1 MASRFQ
7 LANSIREA
15 SLGDSIMADIEASI
29 KSSDSAS
36 RGKGAVTAARYLAD
50 TDDKISTMK
59 RRALGARTDAGIAP
73 KEDNFVVDK
82 LSGLARDWMTSMMGD
97 ADDTEV
103 DNQERLSSLI
113 SEEAAKPLDDNTSP
127 KERFLRTGKAPIDV
141 LDVPYVESGIRD
153 DAPITYS
160 GDQEAG
166 ASGRTAAIDAA
177 LREAL
182 GEDEKEGP
190 LSPDDMAITKANT
203 DFPSRI
209 GMDLN
214 DNTDGKPKGLMSK
227 PYDAD
232 RMKDVNITADTGNT
246 IIASSYLK
254 DNSIAENGVF
264 SQAALETSVS
274 NTTDNNTYNA
284 MILGNIVKETG
295 ALTADGPKTET
306 GYGRLTGAELAKDRR
321 TKGRGTGPEAT
332 ARNAA
337 YIALDSNPA
346 FTNPNTGSREGDRA
360 VKDAMIFD
368 IWYDDDHREAGL
380 KLGNTQPRDGSLFK
394 GRGLLQITGRDNYK
408 KVQDQLAKS
417 GIEVDLMANPEYVLD
432 DKYALAVAIAFL
444 EVTPEKGI
452 NKNNINELGP
462 YKMSRLIN
470 AGEGSTAALSRWSE
484 ITGRLTGTDAQNATD
499 ANEKTAQTKAG
510 ITGDDVDGNIGPA
523 SVRAFKAYLVAQGI
537 TIPKGASKYDLVR
550 LVNQA

>member
-1 MASRFQ
+1 MAGFDFSPFLEPVDNTSAPAAVQ
-7 LANSIREA
+7 VAPEA
-15 SLGDSIMADIEASI
+15 PVAVAKPEINVI
-29 KSSDSAS
+29 KKSVEKTSTFDFSDYLE
-36 RGKGAVTAARYLAD
+36 AVTDVLTAPTKAPAPVSEDSDRQFFQSGVGMEDRVFEPEAEGYVEPVLP
-50 TDDKISTMK
+50 
-59 RRALGARTDAGIAP
+59 AGIA
-73 KEDNFVVDK
+73 
-82 LSGLARDWMTSMMGD
+82 
-97 ADDTEV
+97 TE
-103 DNQERLSSLI
+103 
-113 SEEAAKPLDDNTSP
+113 T
-127 KERFLRTGKAPIDV
+127 T
-141 LDVPYVESGIRD
+141 
-153 DAPITYS
+153 
-160 GDQEAG
+160 
-166 ASGRTAAIDAA
+166 
-177 LREAL
+177 
-182 GEDEKEGP
+182 
-190 LSPDDMAITKANT
+190 
-203 DFPSRI
+203 
-209 GMDLN
+209 
-214 DNTDGKPKGLMSK
+214 GLMSK

-232 RMKDVNITADTGNT
+232 RMMDANITADTGNT

>member
-141 LDVPYVESGIRD
+141 LDVPYVPSDNPD

-160 GDQEAG
+160 GDQAAG

-177 LREAL
+177 LKKAQ
-182 GEDEKEGP
+182 GEEEEDGP
-190 LSPDDMAITKANT
+190 LSPDDMPITRANT

-214 DNTDGKPKGLMSK
+214 DNTEGEGLMTRPKARPSSITAETKDFEIPEYKVFDKPSDMSDLEILARTIEAEASGEEYTGKIAVGAVIANRASSGSYGSSGGIKGVILKKAQFSPWNSFTGGAKGEQGKDMMALKASDDSYRAANAILTGGYTDPTNGSTHYVNESAAQGQEWIGIMKSSKKGTIMIGNHLFGNADNNKVYDGRTGSIQRIVGTKSDGQFGPATRKKALTFLKSKGL
-227 PYDAD
+227 
-232 RMKDVNITADTGNT
+232 DVT
-246 IIASSYLK
+246 
-254 DNSIAENGVF
+254 E
-264 SQAALETSVS
+264 ETS
-274 NTTDNNTYNA
+274 N
-284 MILGNIVKETG
+284 E
-295 ALTADGPKTET
+295 
-306 GYGRLTGAELAKDRR
+306 
-321 TKGRGTGPEAT
+321 
-332 ARNAA
+332 
-337 YIALDSNPA
+337 
-346 FTNPNTGSREGDRA
+346 
-360 VKDAMIFD
+360 
-368 IWYDDDHREAGL
+368 
-380 KLGNTQPRDGSLFK
+380 
-394 GRGLLQITGRDNYK
+394 
-408 KVQDQLAKS
+408 
-417 GIEVDLMANPEYVLD
+417 DLMQLI
-432 DKYALAVAIAFL
+432 VA
-444 EVTPEKGI
+444 
-452 NKNNINELGP
+452 
-462 YKMSRLIN
+462 S
-470 AGEGSTAALSRWSE
+470 
-484 ITGRLTGTDAQNATD
+484 
-499 ANEKTAQTKAG
+499 
-510 ITGDDVDGNIGPA
+510 
-523 SVRAFKAYLVAQGI
+523 
-537 TIPKGASKYDLVR
+537 
-550 LVNQA
+550 

>member
-1 MASRFQ
+1 MAY
-7 LANSIREA
+7 
-15 SLGDSIMADIEASI
+15 GSI
-29 KSSDSAS
+29 KSISDSILESTDGESIQEQIDAYMQS
-36 RGKGAVTAARYLAD
+36 TKSGTTGDGVIANAAIRKDAGAIV
-50 TDDKISTMK
+50 KS
-59 RRALGARTDAGIAP
+59 LGARAKVVAEPAVVIDRAASVTRDWTALMMANDQDNSAINAAFLSDEISANASSAPETTDEAYLQTGVPPAGIA
-73 KEDNFVVDK
+73 
-82 LSGLARDWMTSMMGD
+82 
-97 ADDTEV
+97 TE
-103 DNQERLSSLI
+103 
-113 SEEAAKPLDDNTSP
+113 T
-127 KERFLRTGKAPIDV
+127 T
-141 LDVPYVESGIRD
+141 
-153 DAPITYS
+153 
-160 GDQEAG
+160 
-166 ASGRTAAIDAA
+166 
-177 LREAL
+177 
-182 GEDEKEGP
+182 
-190 LSPDDMAITKANT
+190 
-203 DFPSRI
+203 
-209 GMDLN
+209 
-214 DNTDGKPKGLMSK
+214 GLMSK

-232 RMKDVNITADTGNT
+232 RMMDANITADTGNT

-380 KLGNTQPRDGSLFK
+380 KLGNTQPGDGSLFK

-470 AGEGSTAALSRWSE
+470 AGEGNTAALDRWSRV
-484 ITGRLTGTDAQNATD
+484 TGILTGTDAQNATD

-523 SVRAFKAYLVAQGI
+523 SVRAFEAYLVDQGI